1 MASHEIELTQSQL
14 DRKNGLNP
22 GDKAVGNS
30 NPHYDHHPPTPL
42 SKDCSDSSLDPN
54 DKDIQLDAAHV
65 GCDEDEIRYHY
76 LTFET
81 ELPQPTSLKSNRQDA
96 PAPPEPPKLS
106 KYTSPFLW
114 SKLQKDIIIWLS
126 VIATSFTA
134 FSAGAY
140 SPGLEQMTRHW
151 GVSNVALLTGITT
164 FTTGFGVAPMVLAP
178 FSEINGRVSRVQPE
192 LHRYRG

>member
-14 DRKNGLNP
+14 ARQNELIA
-22 GDKAVGNS
+22 GDNDVGNS
-30 NPHYDHHPPTPL
+30 PSQHELPPTPL
-42 SKDCSDSSLDPN
+42 SNKNYSGSSLDPN
-54 DKDIQLDAAHV
+54 DNEKQWDVAV
-65 GCDEDEIRYHY
+65 GGSEEDEIHYHY

-81 ELPQPTSLKSNRQDA
+81 ELPRPTSIKSNIADA
-96 PAPPEPPKLS
+96 TGPPEQPNLS

-114 SKLQKDIIIWLS
+114 SKLQKGIIIWLS

-140 SPGLEQMTRHW
+140 SPGLEQMTQHW
-151 GVSNVALLTGITT
+151 GVSDVALLTGITT

-178 FSEINGRVSRVQPE
+178 FSEINGRVSAGLRVHNHG
-192 LHRYRG
+192 LF